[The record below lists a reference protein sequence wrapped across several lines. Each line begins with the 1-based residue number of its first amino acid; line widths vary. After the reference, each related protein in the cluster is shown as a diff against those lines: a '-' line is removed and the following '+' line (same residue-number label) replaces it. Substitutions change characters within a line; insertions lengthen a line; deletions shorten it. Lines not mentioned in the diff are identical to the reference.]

1 MPVTVKFLPLEFL
14 NGSLILKA
22 PHHVVALAYDGLCT
36 FEFGIAVE
44 LFGLPRPELDPWY
57 SFEVCGL
64 ERGPLRA
71 TGGVQLLPRKGLKGL
86 QSADTVIVAGWR
98 NPGEPPPERLI
109 RALVAAHQRGARLV
123 SICSG
128 IFVLAATGLL
138 HGRRATTHWRYI
150 EQLGQAFPAIVLQ
163 PDVLYVDEGDI
174 LTSAGSAAGIDL
186 CLHIIRKDFGRL
198 AANKVARRL
207 VVSPH
212 REGGQAQFIDKPVGE
227 QSNPWLAHLLEWVQR
242 KLRNPIT
249 IEQLAKQVRM
259 SKRTFYRRFTETTGT
274 SPLDWITTLRVRQ
287 AQDLLETT
295 RLSVEE
301 IADKAGF
308 GSAATFR
315 HHFRERVKLSPN
327 GYRARFQQAEARPPR
342 SSL

>member
-1 MPVTVKFLPLEFL
+1 M
-14 NGSLILKA
+14 A
-22 PHHVVALAYDGLCT
+22 PMGCGGRVGVIGLDR
-36 FEFGIAVE
+36 V
-44 LFGLPRPELDPWY
+44 
-57 SFEVCGL
+57 
-64 ERGPLRA
+64 
-71 TGGVQLLPRKGLKGL
+71 
-86 QSADTVIVAGWR
+86 
-98 NPGEPPPERLI
+98 PGRT
-109 RALVAAHQRGARLV
+109 
-123 SICSG
+123 
-128 IFVLAATGLL
+128 VLAATGLL

-301 IADKAGF
+301 IADKKRRNLPLVPELQAVQVQTEP
-308 GSAATFR
+308 APE
-315 HHFRERVKLSPN
+315 RETV
-327 GYRARFQQAEARPPR
+327 Y
-342 SSL
+342 